1 MNKRTRLF
9 LAIASGI
16 LVVGLGT
23 GLVAAYVG
31 GFQGLTIIG
40 SDGPAEL
47 AYVPADARFVA
58 YADVRDV
65 MDSEVRRKL
74 SLMQPET
81 NAGPEHFKEQ
91 TGIDLTTDVD
101 YVVAASAM
109 GGSQAVENAP
119 PLVIARGRFD
129 AVRIEGLIREQGG
142 TVEDYNGSRL
152 LLHDEH
158 KVAVVF
164 LEPGLVAMG
173 GADMVRRAIDT
184 KASGS
189 DVKGNTEVMNLVRQM
204 EDGDA
209 WMVARFD
216 ALSGARLPA
225 EVANQLPP
233 INWFSA
239 KGFIGSGL
247 EGQLRVET
255 RDEASAQ
262 NLQEVIRG
270 FMAMGRLQTGQHPE
284 IAEFLNSV
292 QLGGDGKTVSLSFS
306 LPSEMID
313 ALGAL
318 RAERA
323 RPRPDPAPAPV
334 PRSEAAPA
342 L

>member
-1 MNKRTRLF
+1 M
-9 LAIASGI
+9 AVASGI

-23 GLVAAYVG
+23 GLLAAYVG

-40 SDGPAEL
+40 GDGPAEL
-47 AYVPADARFVA
+47 VYVPADATFVA
-58 YADVRDV
+58 FADVRDV

-74 SLMQPET
+74 SLLQPDT
-81 NAGPEHFKEQ
+81 NAGQEHFKEQ
-91 TGIDLTTDVD
+91 TGIDLETDID
-101 YVVAASAM
+101 YVVAASGM
-109 GGSQAVENAP
+109 GSEPVEGQP

-129 AVRIEGLIREQGG
+129 EVRIEGLIREQGG
-142 TVEDYNGSRL
+142 VVEDYKGSRL
-152 LLHDEH
+152 LVQDTHTI
-158 KVAVVF
+158 AVVF

-173 GADMVRRAIDT
+173 GAAAVRQAIDT
-184 KASGS
+184 KAAGS
-189 DVKGNTEVMNLVRQM
+189 NVKGNAEVMTLVRQM
-204 EDGDA
+204 DDGDA
-209 WMVARFD
+209 WVVARFD
-216 ALSGARLPA
+216 ALSSARLPA

-239 KGFIGSGL
+239 KGFLGSGV

-262 NLQEVIRG
+262 NLLEVIRG
-270 FMAMGRLQTGQHPE
+270 FMALGRLQSSQHPE
-284 IAEFLNSV
+284 VAEFLNSV

-323 RPRPDPAPAPV
+323 RPRPTPSPAPRPV
-334 PRSEAAPA
+334 SRAAP
-342 L
+342 

>member
-16 LVVGLGT
+16 LAVGLGT

-40 SDGPAEL
+40 GDGPPEL
-47 AYVPADARFVA
+47 AYVPADTGFVA

-74 SLMQPET
+74 SLMQPDT
-81 NAGPEHFKEQ
+81 NAGPERFKEQ
-91 TGIDLTTDVD
+91 TGIDIETDVD
-101 YVVAASAM
+101 YVVAAS
-109 GGSQAVENAP
+109 GLGSQGVEGAP
-119 PLVIARGRFD
+119 PLVIARGRFSD
-129 AVRIEGLIREQGG
+129 VRIEGLIREQGG
-142 TVEDYNGSRL
+142 TVEDYKGSRL
-152 LLHDEH
+152 LIHPEH
-158 KVAVVF
+158 GMAVVF

-173 GADMVRRAIDT
+173 GADMVRGAIDA

-189 DVKGNTEVMNLVRQM
+189 NVKGNAEVMNLVRQM
-204 EDGDA
+204 DDGDA
-209 WMVARFD
+209 WVVARFD
-216 ALSGARLPA
+216 ALSGARVPA
-225 EVANQLPP
+225 ELASQLPT

-255 RDEASAQ
+255 RDEASAR

-270 FMAMGRLQTGQHPE
+270 FMALGRLQSGQHPE

-292 QLGGDGKTVSLSFS
+292 QLGGDGNTVSLSFS

-318 RAERA
+318 RAERT
-323 RPRPDPAPAPV
+323 RPRPDPPPTQAP
-334 PRSEAAPA
+334 PA

>member
-47 AYVPADARFVA
+47 DYVPADARFVA

-81 NAGPEHFKEQ
+81 NAGPERFKEQ

-109 GGSQAVENAP
+109 SSQTVENAP

-129 AVRIEGLIREQGG
+129 QVRIEGLIREQGG

-173 GADMVRRAIDT
+173 AADMVRLAIDT

-189 DVKGNTEVMNLVRQM
+189 NVKGNTEVMNLVRQM
-204 EDGDA
+204 DDGDA
-209 WMVARFD
+209 WVVARFD

-255 RDEASAQ
+255 RDEGSAQ

-270 FMAMGRLQTGQHPE
+270 FMALGRLQTGQHPE

-313 ALGAL
+313 ALGTL

-323 RPRPDPAPAPV
+323 RPRPAPAPAPV
-334 PRSEAAPA
+334 PRSEPAPA